1 MEEFKKYNFNGL
13 NINSKGEYIM
23 LTPEILGRPLRE
35 KEYEYN
41 MLFASNS
48 NVNSDVRIN
57 KNYQSLI
64 MAENSNANQSAKSP
78 CLSSTQNRLGSIP
91 QPNVNV
97 NVNVNFSEYFEKQS
111 VQNTENKTDDKDVN
125 IESVKFNK
133 ETNKIDIIET
143 DGDTHTID
151 VDEISNNI
159 QDKLEKENQ
168 TGCW

>member
-41 MLFASNS
+41 MLFAANS

-57 KNYQSLI
+57 KNYQSL
-64 MAENSNANQSAKSP
+64 MATEQNTSNSTTTSCANKQ
-78 CLSSTQNRLGSIP
+78 RLGTVP

-97 NVNVNFSEYFEKQS
+97 NVNVNF
-111 VQNTENKTDDKDVN
+111 TENVTKQEAPKQDVN
-125 IESVKFNK
+125 IEKVKYDKSSNK
-133 ETNKIDIIET
+133 LSILET
-143 DGDTHTID
+143 DGEEHTID
-151 VDEISNNI
+151 VGVIQDNI
-159 QDKLEKENQ
+159 QEKLDKEYQ
-168 TGCW
+168 VGCW